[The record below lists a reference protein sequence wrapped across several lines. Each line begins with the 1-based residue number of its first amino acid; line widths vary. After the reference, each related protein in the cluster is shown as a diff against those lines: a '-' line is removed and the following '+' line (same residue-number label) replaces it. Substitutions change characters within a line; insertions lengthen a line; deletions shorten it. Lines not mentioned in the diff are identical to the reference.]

1 MAFSAVKR
9 AAAVGGVEHPP
20 RSQPMSTN
28 RPRYDEGAQF
38 DIIRDSVVSGEQIY
52 GVFASE
58 SAGVAM
64 VGVTNKRV
72 ILLDTAFTGG
82 RAALVTAPFSRITTI
97 SYVSTEDEPLFSRT
111 VAIQVGRIFYEIT
124 CRGEEQAAELH
135 DVVSWHLMN

>member
-9 AAAVGGVEHPP
+9 AGTTSMEHPA

-28 RPRYDEGAQF
+28 RPRFDEGAHY
-38 DIIRDSVVSGEQIY
+38 DIIRDSVTSGEQIY
-52 GVFASE
+52 SVFASS

-72 ILLDTAFTGG
+72 ILLDTAFAGG
-82 RAALVTAPFSRITTI
+82 RAALVTAPFTRITTI
-97 SYVSTEDEPLFSRT
+97 SYISTEDEPIFSRT

-135 DVVSWHLMN
+135 DIVSWHLMN

>member
-9 AAAVGGVEHPP
+9 ASTTPMA

-28 RPRYDEGAQF
+28 RPRYDETSQF
-38 DIIRDSVVSGEQIY
+38 DIIRDSITAGEQIY
-52 GVFASE
+52 ATYASD

-82 RAALVTAPFSRITTI
+82 RAALVTAPFSRITTVA
-97 SYVSTEDEPLFSRT
+97 YVSTEDEPIFSRT
-111 VAIQVGRIFYEIT
+111 VAIQVGRIFYEVT

-135 DVVSWHLMN
+135 DTISWHLMN